1 MPRPLSASMRGRLVI
16 LAGLLVSLW
25 SSGCRESFPTGG
37 MAVTQVP
44 TGIPTAGGAEDLLDL
59 RYPPGSRVVLV
70 QPPFTSGS
78 EQVLS
83 AGLSAAGGPVASAD
97 GTRILFAGKAKAGGS
112 WQIYEAQPGGKPA
125 RLLTAV
131 AGGAM
136 EPALLAGGELVF
148 CSPVPNAAN
157 PWRPEK
163 PAALYR
169 QGPGGRVERLTFG
182 ASPAMDPTVLRDGK
196 ILFTSVR
203 ASSLGEERPRLG
215 LFTIN
220 NDGTEFTHFALEDHG
235 APLVRRPRESLSGT
249 VAFLAAGTNQARPK
263 YAAEGVRMAKPFAS
277 RTPLFEFLVERCHSL
292 EEDREGSWLAC
303 IDAGA
308 SGKPEV
314 RGSSAVYRIPPG
326 SKVLGIPLFDNPEW
340 DEVEAVPLMPKA
352 ALMGHLS
359 TLMPEKSTGTILCLN
374 AFFSRPE
381 AANST
386 AASKIHRIRILAQAG
401 ANQLVALGEIT
412 PQTDGSFLVTVPAEV
427 PLGFE
432 ALDDQDQVIQRLPPS
447 IWVRR
452 GENRSCLGCHEPH
465 NRSPQNIRPI
475 AAGLPPVNL
484 GDLKKASL
492 PVAPEYR

>member
-1 MPRPLSASMRGRLVI
+1 
-16 LAGLLVSLW
+16 
-25 SSGCRESFPTGG
+25 
-37 MAVTQVP
+37 
-44 TGIPTAGGAEDLLDL
+44 
-59 RYPPGSRVVLV
+59 
-70 QPPFTSGS
+70 
-78 EQVLS
+78 
-83 AGLSAAGGPVASAD
+83 
-97 GTRILFAGKAKAGGS
+97 
-112 WQIYEAQPGGKPA
+112 
-125 RLLTAV
+125 
-131 AGGAM
+131 M
-136 EPALLAGGELVF
+136 EPALLPGGELVF
-148 CSPVPNAAN
+148 CSPVPNAAH

-163 PAALYR
+163 PTALYR

-235 APLVRRPRESLSGT
+235 APLVRHPRESLSGT
-249 VAFLAAGTNQARPK
+249 VAFLAVGTNQANPK
-263 YAAEGVRMAKPFAS
+263 YVAEGVRLAKPFAS

-292 EEDREGSWLAC
+292 EEDLEGRWLAC
-303 IDAGA
+303 IDAEA

-326 SKVLGIPLFDNPEW
+326 SKALGIPLFDNPEW
-340 DEVEAVPLMPKA
+340 NEVEAVPLMPKA
-352 ALMGHLS
+352 APMGHLS
-359 TLMPEKSTGTILCLN
+359 TLMPVKSTGTILCLN
-374 AFFSRPE
+374 AFFSRPDT
-381 AANST
+381 AHGT

-401 ANQLVALGEIT
+401 ASQLVALGEIT
-412 PQTDGSFLVTVPAEV
+412 PQTDGSFMVTVPAEV

-432 ALDDQDQVIQRLPPS
+432 ALDDQDQVIRRLPPS

-475 AAGLPPVNL
+475 AAGLPPVDF
-484 GDLKKASL
+484 GDLKKASQ
-492 PVAPEYR
+492 PAAPEYR